1 MKFSSKVLKCGLSPM
16 RKFHPY
22 AVAAEAKGRK
32 IYHLNIGQPDIETPK
47 AYFDAV
53 KHFDLP
59 VLAYAPSPGIPELIE
74 AIRKY
79 YADLGMHFDAGD
91 ILITNGGSEALQIT
105 MNCILDDG
113 DEILIPEPFYPN
125 YNTMAYTCGAKIHPI
140 PTSPHDGYHYADRA
154 KVEAEI
160 NEHTRAI
167 MVTNP
172 GNPTGCVLTPEEM
185 RMMVDIAK
193 AHDLF
198 IIGDEA
204 YREFVYAGEPLQS
217 MGQFEDAAEN
227 VIVIDTVSKR
237 FSACGARI
245 GCMISRNKELMAQAM
260 KYAQCRLS
268 VPTLDQVAAAALYTV
283 GPDYFAAVREEYKRR
298 RDTVIKKLHEIPG
311 VVCECPR
318 GAFYVMAALPVDDAD
333 TFQKWL
339 LEEFED
345 NGDTVMF
352 APGEP
357 FYGTPGKGK
366 NEIRIA
372 YVLKQADLERAMD
385 LLSRVGVAE
394 QADKVPAQLSGGQ
407 QQRVAIARSLAMQPK
422 AMLFDEPTSALDPE
436 MINEVL
442 EVMVRLAQQGMTMIV
457 ITHEMNFAR
466 RVADRVVFMADGQI
480 VETGTPDEFFDHPQT
495 KRAQDFLN
503 SIKGH

>member
-172 GNPTGCVLTPEEM
+172 GNPTGAVLTPEEM
-185 RMMVDIAK
+185 RMLVDVAK

-198 IIGDEA
+198 IIGDEV
-204 YREFVYAGEPLQS
+204 YREFVYGGEKLMSLLQLE
-217 MGQFEDAAEN
+217 GYEDN
-227 VIVIDTVSKR
+227 VVVIDSVSKR

-245 GCMISRNKELMAQAM
+245 GCVITRNAELYNNAM
-260 KYAQCRLS
+260 KWCQGRLCAS
-268 VPTLDQVAAAALYTV
+268 TIDQVASAALYTV
-283 GPDYFAAVREEYKRR
+283 GPEYFDAVRKEYKAR
-298 RDTVIKKLHEIPG
+298 RDTLVDGLKKIPG
-311 VVCECPR
+311 VIYSEPK
-318 GAFYVMAALPVDDAD
+318 GAFYVMAKLPVDDAEK
-333 TFQKWL
+333 FQL
-339 LEEFED
+339 FMLEEFDD
-345 NGDTVMF
+345 NGDTLMF
-352 APGEP
+352 TPAES
-357 FYGTPGKGK
+357 FYKTPHTGV
-366 NEIRIA
+366 NEIRMA
-372 YVLKQADLERAMD
+372 YVINQDALKRSME
-385 LLSRVGVAE
+385 LLA
-394 QADKVPAQLSGGQ
+394 
-407 QQRVAIARSLAMQPK
+407 
-422 AMLFDEPTSALDPE
+422 
-436 MINEVL
+436 
-442 EVMVRLAQQGMTMIV
+442 
-457 ITHEMNFAR
+457 
-466 RVADRVVFMADGQI
+466 
-480 VETGTPDEFFDHPQT
+480 
-495 KRAQDFLN
+495 
-503 SIKGH
+503 KGIEAYNNK